1 MFALVVCSAAFAPT
15 LHGIALARPSCA
27 VRSPALIVASESLA
41 VTNVKA
47 VVGIVS
53 APVTWASLYTLA
65 TTGCG
70 LSGLSGVTLGALEG
84 LAYAVTIGYYKA

>member
-70 LSGLSGVTLGALEG
+70 LSGVTLGALEG